1 MDQTPAVYEIP
12 TELQRAD
19 VYAQRFVAAGL
30 VLFSYMVRNH
40 LGMTWFWM
48 SLPLPI
54 VGAICLM
61 TSAGAG
67 DLPVIGGL
75 AAGLR
80 SKLGLRGAHEWL
92 AAYWHYFRVRQWPDF
107 QHWSVTTWRY
117 FRLRSAMRMLN
128 CLEKLQHASGVVR
141 ASKPLRFWKAS

>member
-1 MDQTPAVYEIP
+1 
-12 TELQRAD
+12 
-19 VYAQRFVAAGL
+19 
-30 VLFSYMVRNH
+30 
-40 LGMTWFWM
+40 MTWFSM

>member
-80 SKLGLRGAHEWL
+80 SKLGLRGI
-92 AAYWHYFRVRQWPDF
+92 
-107 QHWSVTTWRY
+107 T
-117 FRLRSAMRMLN
+117 
-128 CLEKLQHASGVVR
+128 SGSGSGPTFNIG
-141 ASKPLRFWKAS
+141 A